1 MPNGDT
7 GQRLISLGAHFNL
20 CYATNTHTC
29 KHTKPPSAQL
39 LLRSGPGRNSRKGN
53 NKPKKNTHALVQTH
67 THTWRFPM
75 EEGPVQ
81 QHTMLNVFRLDP
93 QQREN
98 SKSGPF
104 PFLSLNKFLF

>member
-1 MPNGDT
+1 MP
-7 GQRLISLGAHFNL
+7 Q
-20 CYATNTHTC
+20 THTHANTQNLQVLNYYYGVDQAGTAE
-29 KHTKPPSAQL
+29 KATT
-39 LLRSGPGRNSRKGN
+39 N
-53 NKPKKNTHALVQTH
+53 PKKTHMHLCKH